1 LLTFFVAT
9 LMGLCVSALAT
20 STDQAGNLIP
30 IILIPQIIFAGAML
44 AQGEM
49 GAYAR
54 YVSQVVISRWS
65 WETLGA
71 IVDIPRYARNQGG
84 PMLSLLEDQK
94 WKTTFDISPSGHYLV
109 LVLFGAVF
117 VATAIVALR
126 KKDSL

>member
-1 LLTFFVAT
+1 
-9 LMGLCVSALAT
+9 MGLCVSALAT

-49 GAYAR
+49 GTYAR
-54 YVSQVVISRWS
+54 YVSLVVISRWS

-71 IVDIPRYARNQGG
+71 IVDIPRHATIQGG
-84 PMLSLLEDQK
+84 PMLSLLEEHK
-94 WKTTFDISPSGHYLV
+94 WKTTFDIAPSGHYAIL
-109 LVLFGAVF
+109 LLFGAVF
-117 VATAIVALR
+117 VVTAIFALR